1 MSGTGYSYKP
11 KNADNV
17 SRAIGKE
24 IRASPKFSSE
34 ICREIRGKKLSKAEQ
49 YLEDVIAMKKAV
61 PLRRYNKGVAHRR
74 GLKNACAGRFP
85 VKAASRILKVLK
97 SAETNAE
104 YKGLD
109 TERLYI
115 RHISAQRGR
124 IIKGIRP
131 RAFGRAS
138 ASNTLTTNVEVI
150 LEER

>member
-1 MSGTGYSYKP
+1 MSGIGYSYKP
-11 KNADNV
+11 KNEDRV

-24 IRASPKFSSE
+24 IRASPKFSFE
-34 ICREIRGKKLSKAEQ
+34 VCNEIRGKKLSKAEE

-61 PLRRYNKGVAHRR
+61 PIRRYNKGVSHRK
-74 GLKNACAGRFP
+74 GLKNVCAGRFP
-85 VKAASRILKVLK
+85 VKVSSNILKVLK
-97 SAETNAE
+97 VAKANAE

-115 RHISAQRGR
+115 RHISAMRGR

-131 RAFGRAS
+131 RAFGKAS
-138 ASNTLTTNVEVI
+138 ASNTPTTNVEVI

>member
-1 MSGTGYSYKP
+1 MSGIGYSYQSENDK
-11 KNADNV
+11 NV

-24 IRASPKFSSE
+24 IRVSPKFSLE
-34 ICREIRGKKLSKAEQ
+34 VCNEIRGKQLSKAEE

-61 PLRRYNKGVAHRR
+61 PIRRYNKGVAHRR
-74 GLKNACAGRFP
+74 GLKKACAGRFP
-85 VKAASRILKVLK
+85 VKAASKILKVLR
-97 SAETNAE
+97 SAKANAE

-124 IIKGIRP
+124 ILKGIRT

-138 ASNTLTTNVEVI
+138 ASNTQTTNIEVI